1 MAPLCRAMLA
11 ALVAAAAAG
20 PVFAQAPAA
29 GAPSPDSTQSPP
41 PPDPGET
48 RYEETVVVS
57 GSRAE
62 EKLANTP
69 ATMTAIGPA
78 QIERAT
84 SQNFAELLRT
94 VPG

>member
-1 MAPLCRAMLA
+1 MNPLCRAIVATLV
-11 ALVAAAAAG
+11 VAAAAAG

-29 GAPSPDSTQSPP
+29 ASPSPDSTQATPP
-41 PPDPGET
+41 PQPAET

-62 EKLANTP
+62 ETLTNTP
-69 ATMTAIGPA
+69 ATMTVIGSA

-84 SQNFAELLRT
+84 
-94 VPG
+94 